1 MRNVKGQ
8 PAVFMDRDG
17 TINEEVGY
25 LDRLEKLVIY
35 PQTFDAVRKI
45 NENGM
50 KSVVITNQSGVARG
64 YFTEDLVSEVHR
76 RIQDSLRER
85 GAHIDAFFYCPHH
98 PTEGKAPYRIVCS
111 CRKPE
116 AGILIAAAKDMGIN
130 LKRSYMIGD
139 TLKDI
144 EAGAKAGAKG
154 NWVMT
159 GKGAEKRKKIGG
171 TRKGPSSIGNDILEA
186 VE

>member
-64 YFTEDLVSEVHR
+64 YCTEDVPSRARTSWHASHNVTAATLEHS
-76 RIQDSLRER
+76 S
-85 GAHIDAFFYCPHH
+85 PSSHH
-98 PTEGKAPYRIVCS
+98 PTEGK
-111 CRKPE
+111 
-116 AGILIAAAKDMGIN
+116 
-130 LKRSYMIGD
+130 
-139 TLKDI
+139 
-144 EAGAKAGAKG
+144 
-154 NWVMT
+154 
-159 GKGAEKRKKIGG
+159 
-171 TRKGPSSIGNDILEA
+171 
-186 VE
+186 